1 MKIISKYKDYY
12 DYLSGIWGEDP
23 LITFVRKHEGLPYNS
38 YFSCYKIKVYIGG
51 MLVEG
56 LCYKGNFYYGD
67 TLLPFS
73 SKPPYY
79 LTLGASNFSSM
90 PLEKEYGIDNLKV
103 ENLIFIERDTLRDG
117 RIDPWS
123 NLFIQKKPIVDVN
136 NVNEKE
142 GSPVVVEINK
152 ERYKDCCLK
161 DLNVSSILSAEEV
174 YKLISDWLSLQ
185 RTKAENKPDAR
196 TNVQKIE
203 SHGFD
208 NKTSFR
214 PNIK

>member
-38 YFSCYKIKVYIGG
+38 YFSCYKIKAYIGG

-73 SKPPYY
+73 SKTPHY
-79 LTLGASNFSSM
+79 LTLGASNFSSR

-103 ENLIFIERDTLRDG
+103 ENLIFIERDTLREDH
-117 RIDPWS
+117 IDPWN
-123 NLFIQKKPIVDVN
+123 NLFIQKRPIVDVN

-152 ERYKDCCLK
+152 EIYKNCCLK
-161 DLNVSSILSAEEV
+161 DLNISSILSAEDV